1 MKISNE
7 RVGRRII
14 ALLFLFLFF
23 VDVAM
28 DGIQQLIQNKDYAA
42 LVKAC
47 ERVELQVQ
55 WQPFSI
61 SNAWLMYKDGQMAA
75 SPSANWNIQEI
86 YAVLLLAYA
95 LVDDL

>member
-55 WQPFSI
+55 
-61 SNAWLMYKDGQMAA
+61 
-75 SPSANWNIQEI
+75 
-86 YAVLLLAYA
+86 
-95 LVDDL
+95 